1 MSKNDYSNLGEEI
14 KSIVKEAIN
23 STDFKQ
29 LNKNISNTVNSALEE
44 VKKGVQRGKAVWY
57 ETSARIDDEEE
68 TETETQVVERPLR
81 APVAKSPAG
90 KISSIIMMVL
100 GYFGIGF
107 SAFVLAAVFLSD
119 HLIMDILHSH
129 IGFCNGVC
137 ALLQLT
143 GHRLRNV
150 GRIHRLITKLMF
162 QAGPEIHSD
171 GSNLNLYLDHLLMV
185 RKKHRHL

>member
-68 TETETQVVERPLR
+68 TVTEAQVVERPLR

-107 SAFVLAAVFLSD
+107 SAFVLAAVGIAVGISGS
-119 HLIMDILHSH
+119 LIAMGVSMGVLIPLLIVCIILA
-129 IGFCNGVC
+129 V
-137 ALLQLT
+137 T
-143 GHRLRNV
+143 G
-150 GRIHRLITKLMF
+150 T
-162 QAGPEIHSD
+162 
-171 GSNLNLYLDHLLMV
+171 
-185 RKKHRHL
+185 